1 MVLLLHPLFR
11 RRGRPTGKGSA
22 QSRTCPRTSVSPEF
36 RTYIEE
42 AQKYWTESGEC
53 LEPARAVPLLDKAID
68 AALPSFALNSSGSK
82 TELSGVALDVD
93 ASDLWGKPEA
103 ATKAIRLSPVA
114 KAYAI
119 RGLICLKQNHPKG
132 AQRDFE
138 YAEKLNPKEPL
149 IYIHRAAGAFLE
161 GRKGDACDDLEHAC
175 PIGSCLPW
183 ENAILSCFLPPAQ
196 DDVHDAVVQADAR
209 LRFNAHAK
217 VEFAA
222 ERPAVA
228 FSHGVPKYFIE
239 RSITQNPNSSAV

>member
-11 RRGRPTGKGSA
+11 RRGRPTGKVSA
-22 QSRTCPRTSVSPEF
+22 QSRTCPRTSVSPEV

-53 LEPARAVPLLDKAID
+53 LEPERAVPLLDKAIEADPLDPAPYLLRSQALCDLGYLTD
-68 AALPSFALNSSGSK
+68 AF
-82 TELSGVALDVD
+82 DD
-93 ASDLWGKPEA
+93 

-114 KAYAI
+114 RAYAI

-175 PIGSCLPW
+175 TLGSCLPW
-183 ENAILSCFLPPAQ
+183 EK
-196 DDVHDAVVQADAR
+196 
-209 LRFNAHAK
+209 AK
-217 VEFAA
+217 NEKVC
-222 ERPAVA
+222 R
-228 FSHGVPKYFIE
+228 
-239 RSITQNPNSSAV
+239 